1 MRLFIQYFCLAV
13 ILQLIFSELLTIN
26 GFQPNIMLLF
36 VILSQMSQP
45 NTSKAVIIGFLVG
58 LVCDLVLFSGTYL
71 GLSSLVFSICAFI
84 ASRIRF
90 NFVFQTFDLYWI
102 TTLLIGIVIYCL
114 FRYDF
119 LFFSNFFLF
128 LKSVISISLCVF
140 VDNKLLKP
148 ESSVSIS
155 LLSLN

>member
-13 ILQLIFSELLTIN
+13 TLQLVFSELLTIN
-26 GFQPNIMLLF
+26 GFQPNIILLF

-45 NTSKAVIIGFLVG
+45 NTPKAVITGFLVG
-58 LVCDLVLFSGTYL
+58 LICDLILFTGTYL
-71 GLSSLVFSICAFI
+71 GLSSLIFSICAFI

-90 NFVFQTFDLYWI
+90 NFVFRTFDLYWV
-102 TTLLIGIVIYCL
+102 TTLLIGIVVYCL

-128 LKSVISISLCVF
+128 LKNVISISLYSVF
-140 VDNKLLKP
+140 VSFILVK
-148 ESSVSIS
+148 
-155 LLSLN
+155 LLSLKRIILSA

>member
-45 NTSKAVIIGFLVG
+45 NTSKAVMIGFLVG
-58 LVCDLVLFSGTYL
+58 LVCDLILFTGIYL

-102 TTLLIGIVIYCL
+102 ATLLVGIVVYCL

-119 LFFSNFFLF
+119 LLFSNFFLF
-128 LKSVISISLCVF
+128 LKSVISISLYSVF
-140 VDNKLLKP
+140 VSFILVKLFALKR
-148 ESSVSIS
+148 VI
-155 LLSLN
+155 LSA

>member
-1 MRLFIQYFCLAV
+1 MRLFIQYFCLAI
-13 ILQLIFSELLTIN
+13 ILQLVFSELLTIN

-45 NTSKAVIIGFLVG
+45 NTSKAVIIGFVVG

-128 LKSVISISLCVF
+128 LKSVISISLYSVF
-140 VDNKLLKP
+140 VSFILVKLFSLKK
-148 ESSVSIS
+148 VI
-155 LLSLN
+155 LSA

>member
-13 ILQLIFSELLTIN
+13 VFQLIFSELLTIN

-36 VILSQMSQP
+36 VILSQMSQS
-45 NTSKAVIIGFLVG
+45 NTSKAVMIGFLVG
-58 LVCDLVLFSGTYL
+58 LVCDLVLFTGTYL

-102 TTLLIGIVIYCL
+102 TTLLVGIVIYCL

-119 LFFSNFFLF
+119 LLFSNFFLF
-128 LKSVISISLCVF
+128 LKSVISISLYSVF
-140 VDNKLLKP
+140 VSFILVKLFSLKR
-148 ESSVSIS
+148 VI
-155 LLSLN
+155 LSA

>member
-13 ILQLIFSELLTIN
+13 VFQLIFSELLTIN

-36 VILSQMSQP
+36 VILSQMSQS
-45 NTSKAVIIGFLVG
+45 NTSKAIIIGFLVG
-58 LVCDLVLFSGTYL
+58 LVCDLVLFTGTYL
-71 GLSSLVFSICAFI
+71 GLSSLVFSSCAFI

-102 TTLLIGIVIYCL
+102 TTLLVGIVIYCL

-128 LKSVISISLCVF
+128 LKSVISISLYSVF
-140 VDNKLLKP
+140 VSFILVKLF
-148 ESSVSIS
+148 SIKRVI
-155 LLSLN
+155 LSA

>member
-1 MRLFIQYFCLAV
+1 MRLFIQNFCLAV
-13 ILQLIFSELLTIN
+13 VFQLIFSELLTIN

-36 VILSQMSQP
+36 VILSQMSQS

-58 LVCDLVLFSGTYL
+58 LVCDLALFAGTYL

-102 TTLLIGIVIYCL
+102 TTLLVGIVIYCL

-128 LKSVISISLCVF
+128 LNSVISISLYSVF
-140 VDNKLLKP
+140 GSFILVKLFSLKR
-148 ESSVSIS
+148 VI
-155 LLSLN
+155 LSA

>member
-1 MRLFIQYFCLAV
+1 MRLFIQYLCLAI
-13 ILQLIFSELLTIN
+13 ILQLVFSELLTIN

-45 NTSKAVIIGFLVG
+45 NTPKAVITGFLVG
-58 LVCDLVLFSGTYL
+58 LICDLILFTGTYL

-90 NFVFQTFDLYWI
+90 NFVFRTFDLYWI
-102 TTLLIGIVIYCL
+102 TTLLIGIVVYCL

-128 LKSVISISLCVF
+128 LKSVISISLYSVF
-140 VDNKLLKP
+140 VSFILVKLFSLKR
-148 ESSVSIS
+148 II
-155 LLSLN
+155 LSA

>member
-13 ILQLIFSELLTIN
+13 TLQLVFSELLTIN
-26 GFQPNIMLLF
+26 GFQPNIILLF

-45 NTSKAVIIGFLVG
+45 NTPKAVITGFLVG
-58 LVCDLVLFSGTYL
+58 LICDLILFTGTYL

-90 NFVFQTFDLYWI
+90 NFVFRTFDLYWV
-102 TTLLIGIVIYCL
+102 TTLLIGIVVYCL

-128 LKSVISISLCVF
+128 LKNVISISLYSVF
-140 VDNKLLKP
+140 VSFILVKLFSLKR
-148 ESSVSIS
+148 II
-155 LLSLN
+155 LSA

>member
-1 MRLFIQYFCLAV
+1 MRLFIQYFCLAI
-13 ILQLIFSELLTIN
+13 ILQLVFSELLTIN

-45 NTSKAVIIGFLVG
+45 NTSKAVIIGFVVG

-119 LFFSNFFLF
+119 LLFSNLFLF
-128 LKSVISISLCVF
+128 LKSVISISLYSVF
-140 VDNKLLKP
+140 VSFILVKLFSLKR
-148 ESSVSIS
+148 II
-155 LLSLN
+155 LSA

>member
-13 ILQLIFSELLTIN
+13 ILQLVFSELLTIN

-36 VILSQMSQP
+36 VILSQMSQS
-45 NTSKAVIIGFLVG
+45 NTPKAVITGFLVG
-58 LVCDLVLFSGTYL
+58 LVCDLILFTGTYL

-84 ASRIRF
+84 ASRIRL
-90 NFVFQTFDLYWI
+90 NFVFRTFDLYWI
-102 TTLLIGIVIYCL
+102 TTLLIGIVVYCL

-128 LKSVISISLCVF
+128 LKSVISISLYSVF
-140 VDNKLLKP
+140 VSFILVKLFSLKR
-148 ESSVSIS
+148 II
-155 LLSLN
+155 LSA

>member
-1 MRLFIQYFCLAV
+1 MRLFIQYLCLAV
-13 ILQLIFSELLTIN
+13 ILQLVFSELLTIN

-45 NTSKAVIIGFLVG
+45 NTPKAVITGFLVG
-58 LVCDLVLFSGTYL
+58 LICDLILFTGTYL

-90 NFVFQTFDLYWI
+90 NFVFRTFDLYWI
-102 TTLLIGIVIYCL
+102 TTLLIGIVVYCL

-128 LKSVISISLCVF
+128 LKSVISISLYSVF
-140 VDNKLLKP
+140 VSFILVKLFSLKR
-148 ESSVSIS
+148 II
-155 LLSLN
+155 LSA

>member
-1 MRLFIQYFCLAV
+1 MRLFIKYFCLAV

-36 VILSQMSQP
+36 IILSQMSQS

-58 LVCDLVLFSGTYL
+58 LVCDLALFAGTYL

-102 TTLLIGIVIYCL
+102 ATLLVGIVIYCL

-128 LKSVISISLCVF
+128 LKSVISISLYSVF
-140 VDNKLLKP
+140 VSFILVKLFSLKR
-148 ESSVSIS
+148 VI
-155 LLSLN
+155 LSA

>member
-13 ILQLIFSELLTIN
+13 TLQLVFSELLTIN
-26 GFQPNIMLLF
+26 GFQPNIILLF

-45 NTSKAVIIGFLVG
+45 NIPKAVITGFLVG
-58 LVCDLVLFSGTYL
+58 LICDLILFTGTYL
-71 GLSSLVFSICAFI
+71 GLSSLIFSICAFI

-90 NFVFQTFDLYWI
+90 NFVFRTFDLYWI
-102 TTLLIGIVIYCL
+102 TTLLIGIVVYCL

-128 LKSVISISLCVF
+128 LKNVISISLYSVF
-140 VDNKLLKP
+140 VSFILVKLFSLKR
-148 ESSVSIS
+148 II
-155 LLSLN
+155 LSA

>member
-1 MRLFIQYFCLAV
+1 MRLFIQYFCLAI
-13 ILQLIFSELLTIN
+13 ILQLVFSELLTIN
-26 GFQPNIMLLF
+26 GFQPNIILLF

-45 NTSKAVIIGFLVG
+45 NTSKAVIIGFVVG

-71 GLSSLVFSICAFI
+71 GLSSLIFSICAFI

-119 LFFSNFFLF
+119 LLFSNFFLF
-128 LKSVISISLCVF
+128 LKSVISISLYSVF
-140 VDNKLLKP
+140 VSFILVKLFSLKR
-148 ESSVSIS
+148 II
-155 LLSLN
+155 LSA

>member
-13 ILQLIFSELLTIN
+13 VFQLIFSELLTIN

-36 VILSQMSQP
+36 VILSQMSQS

-58 LVCDLVLFSGTYL
+58 LVCDLVLFTGTYL

-102 TTLLIGIVIYCL
+102 TTLLVGIVIYCL

-128 LKSVISISLCVF
+128 LKSVISISLYSVF
-140 VDNKLLKP
+140 VSFILVKLFSLKR
-148 ESSVSIS
+148 VI
-155 LLSLN
+155 LNA

>member
-1 MRLFIQYFCLAV
+1 MRLFIQYLCLAI
-13 ILQLIFSELLTIN
+13 ILQLVFSELFTIN
-26 GFQPNIMLLF
+26 GFHPNIMLLF

-45 NTSKAVIIGFLVG
+45 NTPKAVITGFLVG
-58 LVCDLVLFSGTYL
+58 LICDLILFTGTYL

-90 NFVFQTFDLYWI
+90 NFVFRTFDLYWI
-102 TTLLIGIVIYCL
+102 TTLLIGIVVYCL

-128 LKSVISISLCVF
+128 LKNVISISLYSVF
-140 VDNKLLKP
+140 VSFILVKLFSLKR
-148 ESSVSIS
+148 II
-155 LLSLN
+155 LSA

>member
-1 MRLFIQYFCLAV
+1 MRLFIQYLCLAI
-13 ILQLIFSELLTIN
+13 ILQLVFSELLTIN

-45 NTSKAVIIGFLVG
+45 NTSKAVITGFLVG
-58 LVCDLVLFSGTYL
+58 LICDLILFTGTYL

-90 NFVFQTFDLYWI
+90 NFVFRTFDLYWI
-102 TTLLIGIVIYCL
+102 TTLLIGIVVYCL

-128 LKSVISISLCVF
+128 LKNVISISLYSVF
-140 VDNKLLKP
+140 VSFILVKLFSLKR
-148 ESSVSIS
+148 II
-155 LLSLN
+155 LSA

>member
-1 MRLFIQYFCLAV
+1 MRLFIQYFCLSV
-13 ILQLIFSELLTIN
+13 VFQLIFSELLTIN

-36 VILSQMSQP
+36 VILSQMSQS
-45 NTSKAVIIGFLVG
+45 NTSKAIIIGFLVG
-58 LVCDLVLFSGTYL
+58 LVCDLVLFTGTYL

-102 TTLLIGIVIYCL
+102 ATLLVGIVIYCL

-128 LKSVISISLCVF
+128 LKSVISISLYSVF
-140 VDNKLLKP
+140 VSFILVKLFSLKR
-148 ESSVSIS
+148 VI
-155 LLSLN
+155 LSA

>member
-13 ILQLIFSELLTIN
+13 VFQLIFSELLTIN

-58 LVCDLVLFSGTYL
+58 LVCDLFLFTGTYL

-102 TTLLIGIVIYCL
+102 TTLLVGIVIYCL

-128 LKSVISISLCVF
+128 LKSVISISLYSVF
-140 VDNKLLKP
+140 VSFILVKLFSLKK
-148 ESSVSIS
+148 VI
-155 LLSLN
+155 LSA

>member
-36 VILSQMSQP
+36 VILSQISQS
-45 NTSKAVIIGFLVG
+45 NTSKAVMIGFLVG
-58 LVCDLVLFSGTYL
+58 LVCDLILFTGIYL
-71 GLSSLVFSICAFI
+71 GLSSLVFSVCGFI

-102 TTLLIGIVIYCL
+102 TTLLVGIVIYCL

-119 LFFSNFFLF
+119 LLFSNFFLF
-128 LKSVISISLCVF
+128 LKSVISISLYSVF
-140 VDNKLLKP
+140 VSFILVKLFSLKR
-148 ESSVSIS
+148 VI
-155 LLSLN
+155 LSA

>member
-13 ILQLIFSELLTIN
+13 ILQLVFSELLTIN

-45 NTSKAVIIGFLVG
+45 NTPKAVITGFLVG
-58 LVCDLVLFSGTYL
+58 LICDLILFTGTYL

-90 NFVFQTFDLYWI
+90 NFVFRTFDLYWI
-102 TTLLIGIVIYCL
+102 TTLLIGIVVYCL

-128 LKSVISISLCVF
+128 LKNVISISLYSVF
-140 VDNKLLKP
+140 VSFILVKLFSLKR
-148 ESSVSIS
+148 II
-155 LLSLN
+155 LSA

>member
-13 ILQLIFSELLTIN
+13 VFQLIFSELLTIN

-36 VILSQMSQP
+36 VILSQMSQS

-58 LVCDLVLFSGTYL
+58 LVCDLVLFTGTYL

-102 TTLLIGIVIYCL
+102 ATLLVGIVIYCL

-128 LKSVISISLCVF
+128 LKSVISISLYSVF
-140 VDNKLLKP
+140 VSFILVKLFSLKR
-148 ESSVSIS
+148 VI
-155 LLSLN
+155 LSA

>member
-1 MRLFIQYFCLAV
+1 MRLFIKYFCLAV

-36 VILSQMSQP
+36 IILSQMSQS

-58 LVCDLVLFSGTYL
+58 LVCDLVLFTGIYL

-102 TTLLIGIVIYCL
+102 TTLLVGIVIYCL

-128 LKSVISISLCVF
+128 LKSVISVSLYSVF
-140 VDNKLLKP
+140 VSFILVKLFSLKR
-148 ESSVSIS
+148 VI
-155 LLSLN
+155 LSA

>member
-13 ILQLIFSELLTIN
+13 VFQLIFSELLTIN

-36 VILSQMSQP
+36 VILSQMSQS

-58 LVCDLVLFSGTYL
+58 LVCDLFLFTGTYL

-102 TTLLIGIVIYCL
+102 TTLLVGIVIYCL

-128 LKSVISISLCVF
+128 LKSVISVSLYSVF
-140 VDNKLLKP
+140 VSFILVKLFSLKR
-148 ESSVSIS
+148 VI
-155 LLSLN
+155 LSA

>member
-36 VILSQMSQP
+36 VILSQMSQS
-45 NTSKAVIIGFLVG
+45 NTSRAVMIGFLVG
-58 LVCDLVLFSGTYL
+58 LVCDLVLFTGIYL

-102 TTLLIGIVIYCL
+102 ATLLVGIVIYCL

-119 LFFSNFFLF
+119 LLFSNFFLF
-128 LKSVISISLCVF
+128 LKSVISISLYSVF
-140 VDNKLLKP
+140 VSFILVKLFSLKR
-148 ESSVSIS
+148 VI
-155 LLSLN
+155 LSA

>member
-1 MRLFIQYFCLAV
+1 MRLFIQYLCLAI
-13 ILQLIFSELLTIN
+13 ILQLVFSELLTIN

-45 NTSKAVIIGFLVG
+45 NTPKAVITGFLVG
-58 LVCDLVLFSGTYL
+58 LICDLILFTGTYL

-90 NFVFQTFDLYWI
+90 NFVFRTFDLYWV
-102 TTLLIGIVIYCL
+102 TTLLIGIVVYCL

-128 LKSVISISLCVF
+128 LKSVISISLYSVF
-140 VDNKLLKP
+140 VSFVLVKLFSLKR
-148 ESSVSIS
+148 II
-155 LLSLN
+155 LSA

>member
-1 MRLFIQYFCLAV
+1 MRLFIRYFCLAV
-13 ILQLIFSELLTIN
+13 ILQLVFSELLTIN

-45 NTSKAVIIGFLVG
+45 NTPKAVITGFLVG
-58 LVCDLVLFSGTYL
+58 LICDLILFTGTYL

-90 NFVFQTFDLYWI
+90 NFVFRTFDLYWV
-102 TTLLIGIVIYCL
+102 TTLLIGIVVYCL

-128 LKSVISISLCVF
+128 LKSVISISLYSVF
-140 VDNKLLKP
+140 VSFVLVKLFSLKR
-148 ESSVSIS
+148 II
-155 LLSLN
+155 LSA

>member
-1 MRLFIQYFCLAV
+1 MRLFIQYLCLAV
-13 ILQLIFSELLTIN
+13 ILQLVFSELLTIN

-45 NTSKAVIIGFLVG
+45 NTPKAVITGFLVG
-58 LVCDLVLFSGTYL
+58 LICDLILFTGTYL

-90 NFVFQTFDLYWI
+90 NFVFRTFDLYWV
-102 TTLLIGIVIYCL
+102 TTLLIGIVVYCL

-128 LKSVISISLCVF
+128 LKSVISISLYSVF
-140 VDNKLLKP
+140 VSFILVKLFSLKR
-148 ESSVSIS
+148 II
-155 LLSLN
+155 LSA

>member
-13 ILQLIFSELLTIN
+13 VFQLIFSELLTIN

-36 VILSQMSQP
+36 VILSQMSQS

-58 LVCDLVLFSGTYL
+58 LVCDLALFAGTYL

-102 TTLLIGIVIYCL
+102 TTLLVGIVIYCL

-128 LKSVISISLCVF
+128 LKSVISISLYSVF
-140 VDNKLLKP
+140 VSFILVKLFSLKR
-148 ESSVSIS
+148 VI
-155 LLSLN
+155 LSA

>member
-1 MRLFIQYFCLAV
+1 MRLFIQYFCLSV
-13 ILQLIFSELLTIN
+13 VFQLIFSELLTIN

-36 VILSQMSQP
+36 VILSQMSQS
-45 NTSKAVIIGFLVG
+45 NTSKAIIIGFLVG
-58 LVCDLVLFSGTYL
+58 LVCDLVLFTGTYL

-102 TTLLIGIVIYCL
+102 TTLLVGIVIYCL

-128 LKSVISISLCVF
+128 LKSVISISLYSVF
-140 VDNKLLKP
+140 VSFILVKLFSLKR
-148 ESSVSIS
+148 VI
-155 LLSLN
+155 LSA

>member
-13 ILQLIFSELLTIN
+13 ILQLVFSELLTIN

-45 NTSKAVIIGFLVG
+45 NTPKAVITGFLVG
-58 LVCDLVLFSGTYL
+58 LICDLILFTGTYL
-71 GLSSLVFSICAFI
+71 GLSSLIFSICAFI

-90 NFVFQTFDLYWI
+90 NFVFRTFDLYWI
-102 TTLLIGIVIYCL
+102 TTLLIGIVVYCL

-128 LKSVISISLCVF
+128 LKSVISISLYSVF
-140 VDNKLLKP
+140 VSFILVKLFSLKR
-148 ESSVSIS
+148 II
-155 LLSLN
+155 LSA

>member
-1 MRLFIQYFCLAV
+1 MRLFIQYFCLAI
-13 ILQLIFSELLTIN
+13 ILQLVFSELLTIN

-45 NTSKAVIIGFLVG
+45 NTSKAVIIGFVVG

-102 TTLLIGIVIYCL
+102 TTLLVGIVIYCL

-128 LKSVISISLCVF
+128 LKSVISISLYSVF
-140 VDNKLLKP
+140 VSFILVKLFSLKR
-148 ESSVSIS
+148 VI
-155 LLSLN
+155 LSA

>member
-1 MRLFIQYFCLAV
+1 MRMGNKL
-13 ILQLIFSELLTIN
+13 
-26 GFQPNIMLLF
+26 
-36 VILSQMSQP
+36 QMSQP
-45 NTSKAVIIGFLVG
+45 NTSKAVIIGFVVG

-71 GLSSLVFSICAFI
+71 GLSSLIFSICAFI

-119 LFFSNFFLF
+119 LLFSNFFLF
-128 LKSVISISLCVF
+128 LKSVISISLYSVF
-140 VDNKLLKP
+140 VSFILVKLFSLKR
-148 ESSVSIS
+148 II
-155 LLSLN
+155 LSA

>member
-13 ILQLIFSELLTIN
+13 VFQLIFSELLTIN

-36 VILSQMSQP
+36 VILSQMSQS

-58 LVCDLVLFSGTYL
+58 LVCDLFLFTGTYL

-84 ASRIRF
+84 ASRILF

-102 TTLLIGIVIYCL
+102 TTLLVGIVIYCL

-119 LFFSNFFLF
+119 FFFSNFFPFF
-128 LKSVISISLCVF
+128 LKV
-140 VDNKLLKP
+140 
-148 ESSVSIS
+148 
-155 LLSLN
+155 